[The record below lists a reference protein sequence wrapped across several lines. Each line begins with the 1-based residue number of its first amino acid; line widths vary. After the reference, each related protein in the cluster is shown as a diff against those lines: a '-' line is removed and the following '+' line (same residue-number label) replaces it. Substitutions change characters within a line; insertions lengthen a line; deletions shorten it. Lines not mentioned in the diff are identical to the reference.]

1 MNGAMTDFTSIHGIG
16 KTSCELLE
24 AAGFFDVEAL
34 AKAGVDELAV
44 ELQRAN
50 RILKISK
57 RTPTV
62 ANIAKWI
69 AAARASV
76 GIEDEPVAAPAM
88 PVNYEATPQ
97 VKELLA
103 AAPAAIPLP
112 SWQLVENH
120 LAVSDIPPAIL
131 LNRYSGDL
139 EIRVTNRDTAL
150 RAVPRAPIGTASRP
164 LASGYV
170 QLGESGGQQR
180 LEIDV
185 TRLRSIADL
194 EKVGQRIAVCKSPVE
209 GDGSRESD
217 RIALIR
223 APLEATNRGRDPRS
237 RTYVRGVLHTHPLG
251 ITLGA
256 IVTLT
261 LALLLPLAVGVSGLL
276 LLAVLSP
283 ARFGWASPWL
293 LVVPCALPV
302 LGVLYLIVGINGR
315 CRICTQRVFLHRACR
330 KNSKAHHIRGLGHII
345 PMCMHILLFRWFRC
359 TYCGTPVRLKK

>member
-1 MNGAMTDFTSIHGIG
+1 MTDFSSLPGIG

-24 AAGFFDVEAL
+24 AAGFFDMQSL
-34 AKAGVDELAV
+34 AKAGVEELAV

-69 AAARASV
+69 EAAREAV
-76 GIEDEPVAAPAM
+76 GVEAEPEAEPAM

-97 VKELLA
+97 VMELLA

-112 SWQLVENH
+112 AWRLVESH

-139 EIRVTNRDTAL
+139 EIRVSNRDSVL
-150 RAVPRAPIGTASRP
+150 RAVPRAPVGAAPRP
-164 LASGYV
+164 LSSGYV
-170 QLGESGGQQR
+170 QLSEVGQQR
-180 LEIDV
+180 LEID
-185 TRLRSIADL
+185 TSRLRSIADL
-194 EKVGQRIAVCKSPVE
+194 EKVGQRIVVSKGPAN
-209 GDGSRESD
+209 GDVSKESE

-237 RTYVRGVLHTHPLG
+237 RSYVRGVLHTHPLG
-251 ITLGA
+251 MTFAA
-256 IVTLT
+256 IVTLV
-261 LALLLPLAVGVSGLL
+261 LAALLPLAVAVSAL
-276 LLAVLSP
+276 LLAAVLDP
-283 ARFGWASPWL
+283 ARFGRTSGWL
-293 LVVPCALPV
+293 LVIPCALPV
-302 LGVLYLIVGINGR
+302 MGILYWIAGMNGR
-315 CRICTQRVFLHRACR
+315 CRICTQRVFFHRSCR

-345 PMCMHILLFRWFRC
+345 PLCLHLLLFRWFRC